1 MKNATAEQRKRLAL
15 PRYWSM
21 CNQFFPL
28 ICMIWLWLL
37 FGKHTITLFYVE
49 NWSDLMHVSFVMHCT
64 HWFGIYSLFFHL
76 LLELVPTTPRLRNT
90 RFVYFEHYERMK
102 VCQWKKI
109 AWEQETLLYC
119 EWARFS
125 AREMIESIQS
135 LRFRLF
141 FFHLICAL

>member
-1 MKNATAEQRKRLAL
+1 MQQQSREKDWLCHDIDRCVINFFLWFAWFDFDFCLVNIPLHCFTSKIDPIWCTYRLWCTVYIGLAFTV
-15 PRYWSM
+15 
-21 CNQFFPL
+21 FF
-28 ICMIWLWLL
+28 LL
-37 FGKHTITLFYVE
+37 
-49 NWSDLMHVSFVMHCT
+49 
-64 HWFGIYSLFFHL
+64 L

-125 AREMIESIQS
+125 TREMIESIQS